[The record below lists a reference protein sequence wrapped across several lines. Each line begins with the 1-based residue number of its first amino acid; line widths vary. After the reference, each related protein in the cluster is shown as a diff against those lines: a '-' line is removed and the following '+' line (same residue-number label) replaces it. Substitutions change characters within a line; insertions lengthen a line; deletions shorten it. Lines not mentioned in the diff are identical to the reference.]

1 MSWTTFL
8 YLGNLTLTLP
18 LASAIAAWLLAARHW
33 RAAGYWLLFFS
44 GALALVGISKVA
56 YLGWGIAIP
65 ALDFQALSGHA
76 AGVTAVFPVLF
87 YVLLQGRPG
96 LALGAAAA
104 GLLLGAGLAS
114 ALVATEEHTA
124 AEAGAGWM
132 VGAAAA
138 AGTVRVAKE
147 AQPPRPLAGL
157 AAGLL
162 AFAATAWVMQG
173 AHIGYWMIKL
183 ALALSGNTRPFQWG
197 CCN

>member
-18 LASAIAAWLLAARHW
+18 LAFAIAAWLLAARHW
-33 RAAGYWLLFFS
+33 RAAGYWLLFFAS
-44 GALALVGISKVA
+44 ALATVGVSKVA
-56 YLGWGIAIP
+56 FLGWGTAIP
-65 ALDFQALSGHA
+65 LLDFQALSGHA

-87 YVLLQGRPG
+87 HVLLQGRPG
-96 LALGAAAA
+96 LALGAAVA
-104 GLLLGAGLAS
+104 GLLLGASLA
-114 ALVATEEHTA
+114 AGLVATGEHTA
-124 AEAGAGWM
+124 SEAGAGWM

-138 AGTVRVAKE
+138 AGTIRVARK

-162 AFAATAWVMQG
+162 AFAATAWVMQR
-173 AHIGYWMIKL
+173 AHVGYWMIKV

-197 CCN
+197 CCS